1 MEKRSSWWRAG
12 FTDGRVNLNC
22 RSLFMLGEGMA
33 NGPVFS

>member
-12 FTDGRVNLNC
+12 FTDGRVNLNR
-22 RSLFMLGEGMA
+22 RSLFMLGGGMA